1 MKSIEKLWGYLTGPE
16 LWESVIHGSL
26 RILLIIILAGVI
38 IRIGKN
44 IIERMFRG
52 RKKNPLRISARREE
66 TVKRL
71 IQNALTYVVYFTA
84 LVMILGVF
92 SIEIGPLLAGAGIAG
107 LAIGFGAQSL
117 VKDIITGFFIIFED
131 QFSVGDYVIAS
142 GVEGTVE
149 EIGLRTTKIQA
160 YTGELNIIPN
170 GNIEQVIN
178 YSIYNGLAIVD
189 INIPYENDYN
199 EAEKVIERVCRELP
213 NKYEEIIDTPEIIGV
228 QTLELSHYVIRII
241 AESPPVYQWAAARMI
256 RKEMKDQ
263 LYTAGIEIPSPRLVM
278 YSRNEEPNGLEMRGR
293 GQAE

>member
-1 MKSIEKLWGYLTGPE
+1 MTGPE

>member
-1 MKSIEKLWGYLTGPE
+1 
-16 LWESVIHGSL
+16 
-26 RILLIIILAGVI
+26 
-38 IRIGKN
+38 
-44 IIERMFRG
+44 
-52 RKKNPLRISARREE
+52 
-66 TVKRL
+66 
-71 IQNALTYVVYFTA
+71 
-84 LVMILGVF
+84 
-92 SIEIGPLLAGAGIAG
+92 
-107 LAIGFGAQSL
+107 
-117 VKDIITGFFIIFED
+117 IITGFFIIFED

-241 AESPPVYQWAAARMI
+241 
-256 RKEMKDQ
+256 
-263 LYTAGIEIPSPRLVM
+263 
-278 YSRNEEPNGLEMRGR
+278 
-293 GQAE
+293 